1 MKKSKKFVAVSVKK
15 TRKSK
20 LQSKR
25 YSQTWGYKPSGH
37 RKSTPRKG
45 TPRLTKPASG
55 DNIGVNL
62 RSKGTG
68 NSQLGKLTYNKD
80 GTWTSSGGLVY
91 GPDKKFGNRV
101 NHILAHT
108 KPNPNKA
115 NHTVFNVDKTKVL
128 GVVDEAWARKGQP
141 SNSARHCSPS
151 MFE

>member
-1 MKKSKKFVAVSVKK
+1 MGHKSRKIRQENEESEKFVAVSVKK

-68 NSQLGKLTYNKD
+68 NVSKGWKVGDDVYKP
-80 GTWTSSGGLVY
+80 TS
-91 GPDKKFGNRV
+91 KGNEPAW
-101 NHILAHT
+101 N
-108 KPNPNKA
+108 
-115 NHTVFNVDKTKVL
+115 TVRSRFWKMKRQAL
-128 GVVDEAWARKGQP
+128 MQ
-141 SNSARHCSPS
+141 
-151 MFE
+151 